1 MSYFDEQS
9 ASVEQHET
17 PFGPARVQLVEHAS
31 GRVALL
37 LDEHEPRAALYAA
50 RLAGATRVVE
60 FLTITAVDRL
70 LRPGD
75 RLVPDDLV
83 DLTSGEL
90 LTFFVG
96 KGYGFLGQRPVFCP
110 ELRGALLGGLRALPE
125 GRSFARGV
133 LAVVNAPEPSYSNV
147 MPGQIEEARAWGA
160 NVVGT
165 KGSPAAYLA
174 KELELCYAV
183 VCSNMWLDLT
193 GRPVYRPAGSE
204 LLAAVLAQLP
214 PERGCACKDT
224 MQPTRQRGLIGDD
237 WKTWI

>member
-9 ASVEQHET
+9 VSVEKHQT
-17 PFGPARVQLVEHAS
+17 PFGLIALNLVEHAS

-37 LDEHEPRAALYAA
+37 LDEPEPRAALYAA
-50 RLAGATRVVE
+50 KLAGATRVVE
-60 FLTITAVDRL
+60 VLTTTAVDRL

-83 DLTSGEL
+83 DLTSGQL
-90 LTFFVG
+90 QTFFVN
-96 KGYGFLGQRPVFCP
+96 KGYGFMGQRPVFCP
-110 ELRGALLGGLRALPE
+110 ELRGALLDGLRALPE

-133 LAVVNAPEPSYSNV
+133 LAVVNAPEPLYPRV
-147 MPGQIEEARAWGA
+147 APGQLEEARAWGA
-160 NVVGT
+160 HVLGWH
-165 KGSPAAYLA
+165 GAPAAYLA

-183 VCSNMWLDLT
+183 VCSNMWLDPA
-193 GRPVYRPAGSE
+193 GRPVYRPRGQE
-204 LLAAVLAQLP
+204 LLEAALSLLP
-214 PERGCACKDT
+214 ASRACACKDA